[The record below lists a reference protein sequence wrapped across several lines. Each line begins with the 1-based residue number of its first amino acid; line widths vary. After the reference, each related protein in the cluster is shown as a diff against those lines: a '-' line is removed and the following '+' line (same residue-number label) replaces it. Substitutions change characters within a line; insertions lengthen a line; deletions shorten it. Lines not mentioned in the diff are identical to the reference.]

1 MAPDEVKGEL
11 AAIHSDDAAGDNRLM
26 QGGEW
31 DEIQQF
37 TPLTTKLHVP
47 PLRAGWISR
56 PRLDKRMDEGFARKL
71 TLLPELQLV
80 IVEYYD
86 SDLNWDDPGSDG
98 FELTML
104 ILDARLDK

>member
-1 MAPDEVKGEL
+1 MNARSSSKNNSP
-11 AAIHSDDAAGDNRLM
+11 
-26 QGGEW
+26 GGSSPETNIKW
-31 DEIQQF
+31 DELQLF
-37 TPLTTKLHVP
+37 APLRTKLSVP
-47 PLRAGWISR
+47 PIRSGWISR